1 MFDAS
6 PTLIWPPIL
15 YNSVYLIV
23 TPWLFNTIST
33 PSTHTATSNT
43 SNMSLLTKL
52 TNKNI
57 IILFTLMLSMGISI
71 CGVLFTFFKA
81 NFFLILIFY
90 SVFGGESFFLSYSQF
105 IIIILFASSMFYG
118 KDTLG
123 FYSIIQLDP
132 IINCYKGYL
141 MINRN
146 KYSLSV
152 FKPTILWSTK
162 LNYLPHV

>member
-6 PTLIWPPIL
+6 PALIWPPIL

-43 SNMSLLTKL
+43 SNMSLLSKL

-90 SVFGGESFFLSYSQF
+90 SVFGGEFYFYF
-105 IIIILFASSMFYG
+105 HILFICYILLAILFY
-118 KDTLG
+118 
-123 FYSIIQLDP
+123 YIQL
-132 IINCYKGYL
+132 
-141 MINRN
+141 
-146 KYSLSV
+146 
-152 FKPTILWSTK
+152 STAAK
-162 LNYLPHV
+162 DI

>member
-6 PTLIWPPIL
+6 PALIWPPIL

-43 SNMSLLTKL
+43 SHMSLLTKL

-90 SVFGGESFFLSYSQF
+90 SVFGGEFSF
-105 IIIILFASSMFYG
+105 
-118 KDTLG
+118 
-123 FYSIIQLDP
+123 
-132 IINCYKGYL
+132 
-141 MINRN
+141 
-146 KYSLSV
+146 SLSLSLLQFNFTFYFV
-152 FKPTILWSTK
+152 FLFNRSKAIS
-162 LNYLPHV
+162 